1 MYYVIYNSYAGTYV
15 ADIHNNIRR
24 FCIISLAE
32 EFIQEHRCSDVYEVR
47 VNTFDNRT
55 TRKDKMA

>member
-24 FCIISLAE
+24 FCIINLAE
-32 EFIQEHRCSDVYEVR
+32 EFMCEHRLSDVYEVR
-47 VNTFDNRT
+47 VR
-55 TRKDKMA
+55 M